1 MVPRDVVQLELVPS
15 NVEGVPEALPAFHCW
30 YTSSGEVWTSFHR
43 HPQGYLIRFPSL
55 ADFLVSTDGRMVRAL
70 PAADT
75 DAATVEHLYLN
86 QVLPLALSRQH
97 RLVVHASAVALNGV
111 ALAFMGNSGRGK
123 STLATHLLTAGGQL
137 LTDDGLQ
144 LQWQEERLWVLPSHP
159 SVRLWADSRQAI
171 APEHSLTAAPLG
183 YTDKTR
189 LLAGTDLPYCDTP
202 RPLARVYVLG
212 DGSADTPTIRAMKA
226 AEAVAEL
233 AKNTFLLDFEELEM
247 KIWHFEALQDVAV
260 LPVFFHLDY
269 PRRFDA
275 LPDVFA
281 TIQQHTLREPA

>member
-1 MVPRDVVQLELVPS
+1 M
-15 NVEGVPEALPAFHCW
+15 
-30 YTSSGEVWTSFHR
+30 
-43 HPQGYLIRFPSL
+43 
-55 ADFLVSTDGRMVRAL
+55 
-70 PAADT
+70 
-75 DAATVEHLYLN
+75 
-86 QVLPLALSRQH
+86 
-97 RLVVHASAVALNGV
+97 
-111 ALAFMGNSGRGK
+111 
-123 STLATHLLTAGGQL
+123 
-137 LTDDGLQ
+137 
-144 LQWQEERLWVLPSHP
+144 LPSHP